1 MGRNFPSRPS
11 SSDQPRRRPGGAG
24 GRRERPQSEGRW
36 GGSGSGGS
44 GGSGQKPARPQGRY
58 RGAGSGDG
66 EAPQPQGRRFKPG
79 KPGRPG
85 KPGKPS
91 LVGGRVRGPRPA
103 GPEGR
108 PSREGRFRGDR
119 PRIATPRVIRAR
131 RGEDF
136 APGEL
141 GPESPEM
148 PTGNFFE
155 GTGEAGLEREKS
167 SPRGRREGFPQEF
180 SEDGEEGSTP
190 KVRPVIRALVR
201 RAEGEAVPER
211 FTPKGNR
218 QSYGRAGRKSSR
230 DGGQDFKGGPQGGRG
245 GRSRFPKGEEFW
257 QQQEE
262 RTQEEGGESPD
273 LIYGRH
279 AIVAAI
285 EGDRSLNRIWVNS
298 RLRYDSRFT
307 TLLTSAKAQ
316 GAIIDE
322 VDTRRL
328 GQLAPGQNH
337 QGIVAQIAPYQYW
350 DLADLITAAK
360 AKSARPLILAADG
373 ITDPHNLGAIIRS
386 AEAFGAHGIVVP
398 QRRAVGVTSTVTKV
412 AAGAVERLPI
422 ARVVNLNRGL
432 ETLKVE
438 GFWIYGLTAESAQTV
453 QGTEFTT
460 ATVLVVGAEGDGL
473 SLSVQ
478 QSCDTLVSIPLWGK
492 TPSLNASVA
501 TGIALYEISRQQR
514 SHRL

>member
-36 GGSGSGGS
+36 GG
-44 GGSGQKPARPQGRY
+44 GQKPARPQGRY
-58 RGAGSGDG
+58 RGAGSADGDP
-66 EAPQPQGRRFKPG
+66 PQPQGRRFQPG
-79 KPGRPG
+79 KPGRAG

-91 LVGGRVRGPRPA
+91 LAGGRVRGPRPA

-119 PRIATPRVIRAR
+119 PRIAPPKVIRAR
-131 RGEDF
+131 REDF
-136 APGEL
+136 IPGEF
-141 GPESPEM
+141 GEESPEI
-148 PTGNFFE
+148 PTGDFFE
-155 GTGEAGLEREKS
+155 AGGETGFEPAVR
-167 SPRGRREGFPQEF
+167 SPRVRREEFSREF
-180 SEDGEEGSTP
+180 SEDGEDSTAP

-201 RAEGEAVPER
+201 RSEGEAAPER
-211 FTPKGNR
+211 FTPRGDR
-218 QSYGRAGRKSSR
+218 SSYRGDSR
-230 DGGQDFKGGPQGGRG
+230 DGGRNAGRGGSRDSGRDFKGGPQGGRA

-262 RTQEEGGESPD
+262 RTQEDGGESPD

-307 TLLTSAKAQ
+307 ALLTTAKAQ

-337 QGIVAQIAPYQYW
+337 QGIIAQIAPYQYW
-350 DLADLITAAK
+350 DLADLIAAAK
-360 AKSARPLILAADG
+360 AKSPRPLILAADG

-432 ETLKVE
+432 EALKAE
-438 GFWIYGLTAESAQTV
+438 GFWIYGLAAESAQTV
-453 QGTEFTT
+453 QAAEFTT